1 MAGTIEV
8 NTKGSGKLLQ
18 QVNTQTGAVN
28 SGTTIFPE
36 DDTIPQNTEGDEY
49 MTIAITPKSATST
62 LMIEAHI
69 FYSQSAG
76 TRGGAG
82 LFKDSDADA
91 LSFTSNFIK
100 DSTSMGNMQVFYSE
114 TSGNTTARTYKIR
127 CGNIQ
132 NAGTF
137 TFNGQAGSRKFG
149 GTVLSTI
156 RIIEI
161 EA

>member
-1 MAGTIEV
+1 MINLDENKGKGNAVIEGL
-8 NTKGSGKLLQ
+8 KKSSGDYIIIQDADL
-18 QVNTQTGAVN
+18 
-28 SGTTIFPE
+28 
-36 DDTIPQNTEGDEY
+36 EY
-49 MTIAITPKSATST
+49 DPKDYSA
-62 LMIEAHI
+62 LIKP
-69 FYSQSAG
+69 
-76 TRGGAG
+76 
-82 LFKDSDADA
+82 FKDTDADA
-91 LSFTSNFIK
+91 LAFTSNFIK
-100 DSTSMGNMQVFYSE
+100 DVTSMGNMQVFYSE